1 MTDAQPPTSPPDP
14 ATRADPGPKP
24 EFRVGSL
31 AYSQSGLLR
40 VCGWLLTADI
50 GLSFRGRALGPM
62 IQFLLKGLGASN
74 QLIAWVTVTLPQGLS
89 LVLNPVVAHY
99 SDRLRSRWGRRLPFI
114 FLTVPFL
121 TLTMAAMGF
130 APMLGAMLHRALGA
144 RSPGEQ
150 PCGLITFIA
159 IYIVFDLAAIV
170 QGRTWGGLIND
181 VLPQKVLG
189 RYMAA
194 ARVVSL
200 VAGIIFN
207 QFFLAHV
214 TKYQMVAFLVLA
226 AIFGSTMILLLIGV
240 REGEYPPPPP
250 PVEGKGLKAL
260 WENIKG
266 FIKEC
271 FGNPYYRWVMVML
284 CIDDIAFGAV
294 NTFSLL
300 HAQNLHM
307 NMQTYGTCVAVQY
320 GFGLAMAFPIGM
332 LADKYHPFRVS
343 AVMLL
348 LYGACALWSG
358 LFIHDTTTFVIGFMG
373 HGIFATSY
381 NTAAASMGFRLLART
396 RFTVLSAGTG
406 IVGTLV
412 SMVVTPMLGFLLD
425 ITNDTYRYT
434 YLVGFGYVMLGIPLY
449 IIVYRKFLARGGPD
463 NYVAPDEVGMEP
475 ESTSK
480 HVQA

>member
-1 MTDAQPPTSPPDP
+1 MSEPSPT
-14 ATRADPGPKP
+14 P
-24 EFRVGSL
+24 EYRVGSL
-31 AYSQSGLLR
+31 VYTRAKLLQ

-50 GLSFRGRALGPM
+50 GLAFRGRALGPM

-74 QLIAWVTVTLPQGLS
+74 KMIALVTVTLPQGLS
-89 LVLNPVVAHY
+89 LALNPVVAHY
-99 SDRLRSRWGRRLPFI
+99 SDRWRSRWGRRLPFI

-130 APMLGAMLHRALGA
+130 APMLGSMLHRTLGT

-150 PCGLITFIA
+150 PCGLIVFIV

-189 RYMAA
+189 RFMAA

-214 TKYQMVAFLVLA
+214 TKYQLTAFLVLA
-226 AIFGSTMILLLIGV
+226 AIYGSTMVLLLIGV

-250 PVEGKGLKAL
+250 PVEGRGMKAL

-266 FIKEC
+266 FLKEC

-300 HAQNLHM
+300 HAQNLQM

-320 GFGLAMAFPIGM
+320 VFGLAMAFPIGM

-343 AVMLL
+343 ALMLL
-348 LYGACALWSG
+348 LYGVCALWSG
-358 LFIHDTTTFVIGFMG
+358 LFIHDTTTFVIGFMA

-381 NTAAASMGFRLLART
+381 NTAAASMGFRLLARS
-396 RFTVLSAGTG
+396 RFTVLSAGAG
-406 IVGTLV
+406 IVGTV
-412 SMVVTPMLGFLLD
+412 ISMIVTFLLGALLD
-425 ITNDTYRYT
+425 MTNDTYRYP
-434 YLVGFGYVMLGIPLY
+434 YLVGFGYVMLGVPLY
-449 IIVYRKFLARGGPD
+449 VIVYRKFLARGGPD

-475 ESTSK
+475 ENAPK
-480 HVQA
+480 NPQI